1 MIFIWT
7 YNYLQLLQSNEI
19 INYKYIIKEYKYKI
33 YSYWKIDITIDIIID
48 VTIAIHKFI
57 I

>member
-1 MIFIWT
+1 MIFIRT

-33 YSYWKIDITIDIIID
+33 YSYWKIDITID

>member
-33 YSYWKIDITIDIIID
+33 YSYWKIDITID